1 MTMDEKLDLILLK
14 MDGFETRM
22 DRLES
27 KVDSLEQRMDS
38 FEQRMDSFEQRMD
51 SFEQRMDGLESVVNT
66 LKHRV
71 DDLEQ
76 QVKLNTLTVEHA
88 INKAIQTL
96 GEGYKLNAERF
107 DKLDIE
113 AVRNK
118 SDIALSLSRLTNEK
132 VDRLIEKLNLSA

>member
-14 MDGFETRM
+14 MDGFET
-22 DRLES
+22 
-27 KVDSLEQRMDS
+27 RMDS

>member
-38 FEQRMDSFEQRMD
+38 LERRMDSFEQRMD

-66 LKHRV
+66 LQHRV

-76 QVKLNTLTVEHA
+76 QVKLNTLTVENA

-113 AVRNK
+113 AVSNK

-132 VDRLIEKLNLSA
+132 VDRLIAKLNLSA